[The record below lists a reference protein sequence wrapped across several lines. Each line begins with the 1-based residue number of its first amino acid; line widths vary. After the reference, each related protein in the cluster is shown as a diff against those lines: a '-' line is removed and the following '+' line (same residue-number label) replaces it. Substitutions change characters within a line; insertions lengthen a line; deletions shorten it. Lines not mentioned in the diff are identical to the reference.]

1 MAISQQALKNI
12 EFLFPSGQSEL
23 LRTDPDL
30 VEIFA
35 NFAFDEVLRESLLPQ
50 RIRLMVQLAAL
61 IGTGAH
67 TEFQVMLE
75 AAASAGVTPVE
86 MKEVVYQAVP
96 YVGLGRVI
104 DFVHLLNE
112 RLQAGG
118 VALPLPSQA
127 TTTAA
132 DRLAKGLALQK
143 AVAGAEVI
151 EAMQASAPA
160 DLTHVQRFLS
170 GNCFGDH
177 VSRAGLDIATRELVT
192 LALLASLGGCD
203 LQLQGHVA
211 INVKVGNDRG
221 VMIDVVTQILPFI
234 GYPRALNALRG
245 IQEKAPA
252 HG

>member
-1 MAISQQALKNI
+1 MAISQQALQNF
-12 EFLFPSGQSEL
+12 ESLFPASHSTLPQ
-23 LRTDPDL
+23 TDPDL
-30 VEIFA
+30 VEIVA

-50 RIRLMVQLAAL
+50 RTRLMVQLAAL
-61 IGTGAH
+61 IATGAQ
-67 TEFQVMLE
+67 TEFKVMLD
-75 AAASAGVTPVE
+75 AAANAGVTPVE

-96 YVGLGRVI
+96 YVGLGRTI

-112 RLQAGG
+112 RLQADG
-118 VALPLPSQA
+118 VVLPLPSQA
-127 TTTAA
+127 TTTTA
-132 DRLAKGLALQK
+132 DRMAKGLALQK

-160 DLTHVQRFLS
+160 DQAHVQRFLS

-203 LQLQGHVA
+203 PQLQGHVA
-211 INVKVGNDRG
+211 INLQVGNDRG
-221 VMIDVVTQILPFI
+221 VLIDVVTQILPFI

-245 IQEKAPA
+245 IHEKAPA
-252 HG
+252 QD